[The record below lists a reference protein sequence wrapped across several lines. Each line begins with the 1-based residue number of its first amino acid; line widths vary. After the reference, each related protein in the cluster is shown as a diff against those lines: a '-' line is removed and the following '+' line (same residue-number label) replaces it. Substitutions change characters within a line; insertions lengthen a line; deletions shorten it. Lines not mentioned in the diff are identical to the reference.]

1 MSSEVQ
7 KYHEEDAIGKTYDFK
22 VVRRLISYL
31 RPYWKLVAAALTL
44 TLLTNILVSLQPY
57 FTKVAVDD
65 FIVPKQT
72 DGIWLFALAF
82 FGDLEHARLQVAIGL
97 RLRSSLGVADG
108 GKKHQEPEKKGEWAE
123 SHRIQIK
130 PPTPISLL
138 CYNAF
143 GQKPPE
149 K

>member
-22 VVRRLISYL
+22 IVRRLIGYL

-82 FGDLEHARLQVAIGL
+82 FGLFLFVAFALEPTGIMRKSV
-97 RLRSSLGVADG
+97 SL
-108 GKKHQEPEKKGEWAE
+108 
-123 SHRIQIK
+123 
-130 PPTPISLL
+130 
-138 CYNAF
+138 
-143 GQKPPE
+143 
-149 K
+149 